1 MAPSSSTRA
10 RDRGT
15 GCAWPRG
22 MLGCARHVLP
32 HLACSGRPRDS
43 LPHGRRLRKPRPAR
57 RFGSA
62 RLARRS
68 SPASRSYDDGHLV
81 GRVDEASGARPSAHR
96 RLRNLPR
103 RRVRAAHSFVPHE
116 RAVPAGLPVRDHE
129 VRRRPRHEVHS
140 RMCPEL
146 SPRSPPAP
154 EHFPVRDRQVRGRL
168 HRHPLSAR
176 RRATWWRWRWRWWWR
191 RRNSSARAARRR
203 SSEGSAGSPR
213 GAKRP
218 HRARACILGVARAF
232 HSGALSA
239 GTNHATFGAIR
250 PQKNRATRRRLANR
264 AAHRA

>member
-1 MAPSSSTRA
+1 
-10 RDRGT
+10 
-15 GCAWPRG
+15 

-43 LPHGRRLRKPRPAR
+43 LPHGRCLRKPRPTR
-57 RFGSA
+57 RFGSD

-68 SPASRSYDDGHLV
+68 SSASRSYDDGHPL

-103 RRVRAAHSFVPHE
+103 RRVRSAHSFVPHE
-116 RAVPAGLPVRDHE
+116 CSVPAGLPVRNHE

-154 EHFPVRDRQVRGRL
+154 EHLPVRDWQVRGRL
-168 HRHPLSAR
+168 HRHPVSAR
-176 RRATWWRWRWRWWWR
+176 RRPAWGRRRRRWWR
-191 RRNSSARAARRR
+191 RTSPARAARRG
-203 SSEGSAGSPR
+203 SSEGSSRRAR

-218 HRARACILGVARAF
+218 HRARACVLGVARAF
-232 HSGALSA
+232 HSGALST

-250 PQKNRATRRRLANR
+250 PQKNAPLGGDWRTARRIASRIGRPKALFHETRP
-264 AAHRA
+264 